1 MNAPQQMVSYPSV
14 LIQDQ
19 DPNVIPRSIV
29 VCAIYLTPIT
39 TNCSTANKNTPGST
53 VAVRYQGNEDFFVP
67 NAQNKLILKAGT
79 PGFAR
84 VDDIILYDSSTPGV
98 DWTSSSITRPSSTA
112 GNLPSGTYGVFKE
125 SAQNEQR
132 MIVQVETVNGKQ
144 TITQIGYCF

>member
-1 MNAPQQMVSYPSV
+1 VVSYPSA

-29 VCAIYLTPIT
+29 VCAIFLTPIT
-39 TNCSTANKNTPGST
+39 TNCSTVNNSQNGST
-53 VAVRYQGNEDFFVP
+53 VAVRYQGNEDFFTL
-67 NAQNKLILKAGT
+67 NEYNQLILKAGT

-84 VDDIILYDSSTPGV
+84 VDDITLYDSATPGV

-125 SAQNEQR
+125 SAQNGQR